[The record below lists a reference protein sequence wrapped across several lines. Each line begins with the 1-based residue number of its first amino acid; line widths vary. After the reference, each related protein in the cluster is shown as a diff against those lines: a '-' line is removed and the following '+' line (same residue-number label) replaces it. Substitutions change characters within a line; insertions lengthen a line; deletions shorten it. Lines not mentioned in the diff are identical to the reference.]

1 MYEFYVT
8 IVGATQGRFHGEG
21 SHGAHDGWLIGLAY
35 DQPVAAK
42 AAIGSARATAP
53 MLQPVR
59 FTRQW
64 GAASPQFL
72 QALATGEALSEA
84 VFEFVRSTDEG
95 EQQVFHRVTLHGA
108 RVVELRPFIDL
119 EAEPSALMP
128 LPPLEEV
135 AIAYAGI
142 TVENLA
148 SGAVATMG
156 KVAGPKRAGSAAK
169 RAAPARKPAPSRKP
183 ARTRR

>member
-8 IVGATQGRFHGEG
+8 IVGAKQGRFHGDASPG
-21 SHGAHDGWLIGLAY
+21 PHDGWLIGLAY

-42 AAIGSARATAP
+42 ATSGSGRTGGP

-64 GAASPQFL
+64 GAASPQLL
-72 QALATGEALSEA
+72 QALATGEALSEV

-135 AIAYAGI
+135 ALAYAGL
-142 TVENLA
+142 TAENLA
-148 SGAVATMG
+148 SGTMATVG
-156 KVAGPKRAGSAAK
+156 KAAAAK
-169 RAAPARKPAPSRKP
+169 GTAARRSATVRKPAPARKP

>member
-8 IVGATQGRFHGEG
+8 IVGTKQGRFHGDASPG
-21 SHGAHDGWLIGLAY
+21 PHDGWLIGLAY
-35 DQPVAAK
+35 EQPVAAPARGK
-42 AAIGSARATAP
+42 AAAP
-53 MLQPVR
+53 QPVR

-64 GAASPQFL
+64 GAASPQLL
-72 QALATGEALSEA
+72 QALATGEALSEV

-128 LPPLEEV
+128 LPPLEDV
-135 AIAYAGI
+135 ALAYAGL
-142 TVENLA
+142 TAENLA
-148 SGAVATMG
+148 TGTVATLG
-156 KVAGPKRAGSAAK
+156 KAAGPKRAATR
-169 RAAPARKPAPSRKP
+169 RAAAVRKP

>member
-8 IVGATQGRFHGEG
+8 IVGAKQGRFHGDAPP
-21 SHGAHDGWLIGLAY
+21 GAHDGWLIGLAY
-35 DQPVAAK
+35 EQPVAAK
-42 AAIGSARATAP
+42 ASAGSAEASAAP
-53 MLQPVR
+53 ALQPVR

-64 GAASPQFL
+64 GAASPQLL
-72 QALATGEALSEA
+72 QALATGEALTEV

-128 LPPLEEV
+128 LPPLEDV
-135 AIAYAGI
+135 ALAYAGL

-148 SGAVATMG
+148 TGTVATVG
-156 KVAGPKRAGSAAK
+156 KVAGPR
-169 RAAPARKPAPSRKP
+169 RTAAPARRKAAPHKP
-183 ARTRR
+183 ARTRRAR